1 MPHNLFGL
9 IACLFFFQVISYGQ
23 PTNLANYDYNYS
35 TNIQTVIIRPYGS
48 VVGFPMTYLNSG
60 RQLELLFDDL
70 DGDFV
75 FYKYRIVQC
84 DANWNPSQLSEIE
97 YLQGFNDQEI
107 RDYAYS
113 TNTRVNYTTYHL
125 VFPNDLLGVTKSGN
139 YLIHVYKDNDN
150 EPALTRRFVVS
161 EQVFN
166 IGAMLTSDLR
176 AGKTLENQRIDLTLN
191 PTMRIP
197 DPMSQVRVAILKN
210 GTWNTRPL
218 LTPKYIRNEE
228 LSFDY
233 LDEVSFPG
241 GKEFRYVDIR
251 SVRRPSYKIENL
263 ERFNNRTE
271 VFLRTESLEGNAAY
285 SSYPDL
291 GGSYL
296 IQNLD
301 RPDADDECDYFLVH
315 FYLNAPNKLASP
327 VYVLGQFNEWG
338 HRDDIEP
345 MTYVPEKKYYTTSIL
360 LKQGYY
366 DYYYAEKTNKGFDAR
381 ITEGNSF
388 ETSNIYQIIAYY
400 RAYGERWDR
409 VAQFWSL
416 GTPVSGALRED

>member
-1 MPHNLFGL
+1 MTNTFLLKRMPHNLFGL

-210 GTWNTRPL
+210 GIWNTRPL

-271 VFLRTESLEGNAAY
+271 VFLRT
-285 SSYPDL
+285 
-291 GGSYL
+291 
-296 IQNLD
+296 
-301 RPDADDECDYFLVH
+301 
-315 FYLNAPNKLASP
+315 
-327 VYVLGQFNEWG
+327 
-338 HRDDIEP
+338 
-345 MTYVPEKKYYTTSIL
+345 
-360 LKQGYY
+360 
-366 DYYYAEKTNKGFDAR
+366 
-381 ITEGNSF
+381 
-388 ETSNIYQIIAYY
+388 
-400 RAYGERWDR
+400 
-409 VAQFWSL
+409 
-416 GTPVSGALRED
+416 